1 MESTYGSTT
10 SERCKGTLENGNA
23 SHTFPNQVVY
33 AKVKADNIVHD
44 FLNMRSARSWDS
56 RRRLPPTPVST
67 RHEYAWLRC
76 VEAAA
81 GIGSIARVRLL
92 LDTGAVVIVVYGVHD
107 TAVRAAVLR
116 IT

>member
-1 MESTYGSTT
+1 M
-10 SERCKGTLENGNA
+10 
-23 SHTFPNQVVY
+23 
-33 AKVKADNIVHD
+33 KADNIVHD
-44 FLNMRSARSWDS
+44 PLAMRSAKAWNS
-56 RRRLPPTPVST
+56 RKRLPPAPASI